1 MEKERWGKNGG
12 KRKRKGTLGGGGG
25 LRRNTNWDW
34 KGVEKMWG
42 RGK

>member
-1 MEKERWGKNGG
+1 MVGRERWGKNGG
-12 KRKRKGTLGGGGG
+12 KRKRKGTLGGGG
-25 LRRNTNWDW
+25 LRRKTNWDW